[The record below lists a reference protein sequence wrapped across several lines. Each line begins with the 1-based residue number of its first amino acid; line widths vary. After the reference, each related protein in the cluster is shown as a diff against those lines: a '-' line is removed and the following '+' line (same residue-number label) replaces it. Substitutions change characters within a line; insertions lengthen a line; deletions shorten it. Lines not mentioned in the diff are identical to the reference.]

1 MFSPQS
7 SVKQGKQGK
16 VPVPIS
22 PGPSAISGKVG
33 LQNFLLSHMNSKG
46 TLYFLNMWHISGD

>member
-22 PGPSAISGKVG
+22 LGPSAFSGKVS

-46 TLYFLNMWHISGD
+46 NILLFKYVTYLT